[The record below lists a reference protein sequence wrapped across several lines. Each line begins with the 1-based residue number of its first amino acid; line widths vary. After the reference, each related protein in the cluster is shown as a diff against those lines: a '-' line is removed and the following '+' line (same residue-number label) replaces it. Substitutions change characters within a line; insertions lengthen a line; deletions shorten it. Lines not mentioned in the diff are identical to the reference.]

1 MADDKELRDYLKRVA
16 ADLHRTRKR
25 LGELES
31 AAREPIAVVGM
42 ACRYPGGVESPDDLW
57 RLVAEGRDAIRAF
70 PEDRGWDLAT
80 LYDPDPSKEGTCYV
94 REGGFLD
101 DVASFDAAFFGISPR
116 EAHSMDPQQRL
127 LLETSWEA
135 LERAGID
142 TRALK
147 GSRTGVFAGVS
158 QQDYAG
164 LLVAAEGGIDGHGS
178 TGVSNS
184 VLSGRIS
191 YVLGL
196 EGPALTVDTACS
208 SSLVALHL
216 AVRALRAGE
225 CDLALAGGVTVMS
238 TPDVHVMLSRQGSLA
253 PDGRCKAFGATADG
267 AGWSEGVGILV
278 VERLSDALRNG
289 HPVLAVVRGTAVNQ
303 DGASNG
309 LSAPNGPS
317 QQRVIRDALTDAGLT
332 AAEIDAVEAHGTGT
346 RLGDPI
352 EADALLATYGAARP
366 GGRPLWLGSLKS
378 NIGHTQA
385 AAGVGGI
392 IKMVLALRARTLP
405 RTLHAEEPTP
415 FVDWSSG
422 TVRLLAEAR
431 AWPDGDSPRRAGV
444 SSFGVSGTNA
454 HVIIEQAPATEEPP
468 SATGERPP
476 VVPGP
481 QPAPARPAPLPA
493 VLSARGPAAL
503 RAQARRV
510 AEYLGAHPDLPV
522 ADAARSL
529 ATTRTPLDQ
538 RAAVLAADRDTLL
551 AGLTALAEGRPHDT
565 LTEATALTGRT
576 AFVLPGQG
584 SQWPGMARELL
595 GTEPV
600 FADSVH
606 TSASAVQR
614 LVDWNVLDV
623 LRGEPGSVD
632 TARIDVIQPVLF
644 TVMVALANTW
654 RAYGVEP
661 AAVVGHSQGEIAAA
675 HIAGGLTLE
684 DAVLVVVA
692 RSRALRTLT
701 VSGGM
706 VSVLLPEDQV
716 RERLAPWADRL
727 WIAALNG
734 PSSVALTGAPDACD
748 AFVAACTADGVQA
761 RRIPGAASPGHSPHV
776 EPLRA
781 QLTADL
787 ADLAP
792 RTGQVPFY
800 STVTGGPLDTAG
812 LDAAY
817 WCRNLRE
824 PVRFEDAVRTL
835 LADGHQLFVEPSP
848 HPVLVTSVQQCAEA
862 GDHEVAVTGTLR
874 RGEGGPGRLR
884 TALAKAWTG
893 GTDIEWPCV
902 FAGTGARRV
911 DLPTY
916 AFQRLRHWPD
926 GPRRRGDVTS
936 AGLGPLRHPLLG
948 ALVRLADDDSAVL
961 TGRIS
966 PHDHPRLAGYSLGG
980 RAVLPGTAFVEL
992 AVLAGDRFGY
1002 GRVEELT
1009 LHTPLL
1015 LPPGGA
1021 VGLQARI
1028 GADGGGR
1035 RTLAVYSATPA
1046 VTPADTDP
1054 SWTLHASGTLVPE
1067 TGAPTPDLTVW
1078 PPSGAEPVPV
1088 AGLYERMAADG
1099 FSYAPGRRLLTELWR
1114 GDGEAWAEVRLP
1126 AGQDTDSARFGLH
1139 PALSDAAL
1147 HVLYALGDDPGAM
1160 AVPFSWSGVELHAAG
1175 ATRLRVR
1182 LTRTGD
1188 ATVSLL
1194 LADAT
1199 GSAVATVDSLL
1210 LRPIGPAGLLTTP
1223 PPADRPDRVPPAA
1236 AARPARARRAAAAD
1250 TAGDPDPG
1258 SLRGRLVPLTE
1269 TERTRTLLLLVR
1281 DTAAAVLGHDDPDAV
1296 QATRPFKELGFDS
1309 LTSVDFRNR
1318 LAAAT
1323 GLRLPVSVVFDHP
1336 SPRRMVQT
1344 LYAELFGA
1352 QDTPAAP
1359 VAATATATGP
1369 ARRRAAADEPLA
1381 VLGMGCRF
1389 PGGVT
1394 SPEELWR
1401 LLADGRDGITGFP
1414 RNRGWRVQDAARG
1427 GFLDDVAGFD
1437 AGFFGITPREALTM
1451 DPQQRLLLETSWEAV
1466 ERAGIDPTTL
1476 RGTRTGVYVGA
1487 AGLGYSLLFPPGS
1500 EQLAGYAVTGTAT
1513 SVVSGRVS
1521 YVLGL
1526 EGPAVTVD
1534 TACSSSL
1541 VALHTAAQALRGG
1554 DCDLALTGGVCV
1566 MPDAALFDD
1575 FERQGGLAV
1584 DGRCKAFA
1592 ASADGTGW
1600 SEGVGVLLVERLSD
1614 ARRHGHPVLAVVRGS
1629 AVNQDGASNGLTA
1642 PNGLAQQRVIRA
1654 ALADAGLTAADV
1666 DVVEAHGTGTRLGD
1680 PIEAHA
1686 LLATYGQDRPAE
1698 RPLWLGSLKSNIGHT
1713 MSAAGVGGVIKSVM
1727 ALRHGVLPRTL
1738 HVDEPT
1744 AEVDWSSGA
1753 VELLTE
1759 ERAWPETGRARRAGV
1774 SSFGISGTNAHVIL
1788 EQAPAADESGVV
1800 APPAGPRPWP
1810 LLLSAHDE
1818 DGLRRQAARLL
1829 DRLEAAPDLAP
1840 ADLTHSLATT
1850 RAALEHRAAAIV
1862 RDRAGTTGALTAL
1875 AAGELPPGLL
1885 RDTAREGTLAVLFS
1899 GQGAQRFGMGR
1910 DLYAAHP
1917 AFAETFDA
1925 VCVHLDQ
1932 HLPRPLSEIVLGTGT
1947 DTPDP
1952 GAVDRTEYTQ
1962 PALFA
1967 FETALYRLLE
1977 SWGVR
1982 ADYLL
1987 GHSVGEITAAHI
1999 ADVLTLPDACRLIA
2013 ARGRLMQQLPPGGA
2027 MLAVAA
2033 DEARAAENL
2042 TGHPGTAVAAV
2053 NAPGSVVLSGPAPAL
2068 TALRERFAAE
2078 GLRTQFLT
2086 VSHAFH
2092 SPLMEPAL
2100 DEFAR
2105 IVAGLDLRPPNI
2117 PVVSDLTGALL
2128 TAEQAC
2134 SPAYWV
2140 RHARETVRF
2149 ADGVRTLAAEGVTVF
2164 LEAGPD
2170 GVLTGMAQ
2178 SCLDAEEAAGPDA
2191 APPVCVPSQRKG
2203 TPEDEALLTAVAR
2216 AHLAGAG
2223 VDWTAV
2229 FAGTGAHRVDLP
2241 TYAFQRRRY
2250 WPGPRPASTT
2260 GDLAALG
2267 LGSAGHPLLGARIAS
2282 ATAGTTLFTGA
2293 LSTAAQ
2299 PWLTDHAVLDTV
2311 LFPGTGFLELALWAG
2326 GQTGCHHLEELTL
2339 AAPLLVPDDAPVQLQ
2354 ITLGPADDTG
2364 YRALSV
2370 HSRTA
2375 PDGPWTAHAE
2385 GTVRPGAPDVPTT
2398 PPLTAWPPQDA
2409 EAVALD
2415 TFYEDLVDHGFT
2427 YGPAFRGLTAAWRRG
2442 TEVFAEVRLPEP
2454 AAGGFSVH
2462 PALLDAA
2469 MHSLAFRPS
2478 APATGGP
2485 LLPFAWRGVTMY
2497 GQEATVLRV
2506 HVRDL
2511 AEDRVAVELSDPSGR
2526 PVASI
2531 AALHMRPTST
2541 DRLETVRIR
2550 PEWLL
2555 RTQWTAVEDAPA
2567 IPPGR
2572 LPGRFA
2578 VLGDTAAY
2586 AHTEPLLRTAAV
2598 VDHYTDVDALGA
2610 GAGTPDVVV
2619 VPLPPAGTTAAAA
2632 RDAVHRALALLQ
2644 QWTSQESLAGT
2655 QLVLCTNGAV
2665 RTATDETVADPAGAA
2680 VWGLARSAQLENPGS
2695 VLLVDRL
2702 PGATTPLPAAIAQAL
2717 ALGEPQL
2724 ALRGDELLVPRLA
2737 RLTAPTGAEPA
2748 PVPGEAPPP
2757 GPWPTTGTVLVTGA
2771 TGTLGRLV
2779 ARHLV
2784 TRHGVRDLLLAARRG
2799 PDAPGI
2805 AELLADLGDL
2815 GATVR
2820 AAACDVTDR
2829 AQLAALLATVEDLK
2843 AVVHT
2848 AGTVDDG
2855 TLAALTPEQV
2865 DTVLPVKTEAVE
2877 HLHELTAG
2885 LDLDA
2890 FVVFSSLAGTM
2901 GGAGQ
2906 ANYAAANAFADALC
2920 VRRSAAGLPALSLA
2934 WGPWQ
2939 RGEGMTAG
2947 VAESDLKRI
2956 ARAGLRQLGPR
2967 EGMALFD
2974 AAVATGE
2981 SVAVP
2986 VRLDTSALDADSPA
3000 TPVLLRGLAAGS
3012 AGPRTGGP
3020 RTAAAAAGLRERL
3033 LPLSD
3038 ADRAA
3043 ALVDLVRAESATA
3056 AGLPSADTVPQG
3068 KPFKSLGFDSL
3079 MAVDLRNRLSALT
3092 GLRLPATLVFDHPT
3106 PKDLAALLYERLD
3119 LAPVQ
3124 APDPALLALQ
3134 SLEAALRTPT
3144 DEPGRQASLA
3154 VRLRVLI
3161 TKLEQSPH
3169 ATGPTTADPGDD
3181 IDGDLGVA
3189 STEELLSLIGDE
3201 FGIR

>member
-1 MADDKELRDYLKRVA
+1 MADDKELRDYLKQVA
-16 ADLHRTRKR
+16 ADLHRTRRR
-25 LGELES
+25 LSELES

-42 ACRYPGGVESPDDLW
+42 ACRYPGGVHSPDDLW
-57 RLVAEGRDAIRAF
+57 RLVAEGRDAVDSF
-70 PEDRGWDLAT
+70 PEDRGWDLAA
-80 LYDPDPSKEGTCYV
+80 LYDPDPSKDGTCYV

-101 DVASFDAAFFGISPR
+101 DIASFDAAFFGISPR

-127 LLETSWEA
+127 LLEASWEA

-158 QQDYAG
+158 QQDYAT
-164 LLVAAEGGIDGHGS
+164 LLATTEGGIDGHGS

-216 AVRALRAGE
+216 AARALRAGE

-253 PDGRCKAFGATADG
+253 PDGRCKAFGAAADG
-267 AGWSEGVGILV
+267 AGWSEGAGILV
-278 VERLSDALRNG
+278 VERLSDARRNG
-289 HPVLAVVRGTAVNQ
+289 HPVLAVVRGSAVNQ

-332 AAEIDAVEAHGTGT
+332 AAEVDAVEAHGTGT

-366 GGRPLWLGSLKS
+366 EGRPLWLGSLKS

-405 RTLHAEEPTP
+405 RTLHADEPTP

-422 TVRLLAEAR
+422 TVRLLDEPR
-431 AWPDGDSPRRAGV
+431 AWPDADTPRRAGV

-454 HVIIEQAPATEEPP
+454 HVILEQAPAEEPSP
-468 SATGERPP
+468 AAGR
-476 VVPGP
+476 PGP
-481 QPAPARPAPLPA
+481 VGARPAADAQPAGPDASSPADDPALPPTALPA
-493 VLSARGPAAL
+493 VLSARDTTAL
-503 RAQARRV
+503 RAQARRL
-510 AEYLGAHPDLPV
+510 AEHLTARPDVPV
-522 ADAARSL
+522 ADVAHSL

-538 RAAVLAADRDTLL
+538 RAAVLAGDRDTLL

-565 LTEATALTGRT
+565 LTEGSAVTGKT

-584 SQWPGMARELL
+584 SQWLGMARELL
-595 GTEPV
+595 DAEPV

-606 TSASAVQR
+606 ACAAAVQA

-623 LRGEPGSVD
+623 LRGEPGPVD
-632 TARIDVIQPVLF
+632 TDRIDVIQPVLF
-644 TVMVALANTW
+644 TVMVSLAHTL
-654 RAYGVEP
+654 RAYGTEP

-684 DAVLVVVA
+684 DAVRVVVL

-701 VSGGM
+701 VRGGM
-706 VSVLLPEDQV
+706 ASVLLPEDQV
-716 RERLAPWADRL
+716 RDRLAPWADRL
-727 WIAALNG
+727 WIAAVNG
-734 PSSVALTGAPDACD
+734 PASVALTGDPDACD

-776 EPLRA
+776 EPLRE
-781 QLTADL
+781 QLMADL

-800 STVTGGPLDTAG
+800 STVTGRQLDTAG
-812 LDAAY
+812 LDATY
-817 WCRNLRE
+817 WCRNMRE
-824 PVRFEDAVRTL
+824 PVRFEGALRAL
-835 LADGHQLFVEPSP
+835 LADGHRLFVEPSP
-848 HPVLVTSVQQCAEA
+848 HPVLVTSVQQCVEA
-862 GDHEVAVTGTLR
+862 GDHEAVVTGTLR

-884 TALAKAWTG
+884 TALAQAWTG
-893 GTDIEWPCV
+893 GAHIDWPRV

-916 AFQRLRHWPD
+916 AFQRRRHWPE
-926 GPRRRGDVTS
+926 GPRRGGDVTS
-936 AGLGPLRHPLLG
+936 VGLGPLRHPLLG
-948 ALVRLADDDSAVL
+948 AMVRLADDDGAVL
-961 TGRIS
+961 TGRLS
-966 PHDHPRLAGYSLGG
+966 PHDHRWLAGYSLGD

-992 AVLAGDRFGY
+992 AVLAGDQFGH

-1015 LPPGGA
+1015 LPPDGA
-1021 VGLQARI
+1021 VGLQVRI
-1028 GADGGGR
+1028 GADGGKR
-1035 RTLAVYSATPA
+1035 RTLAVYSSA
-1046 VTPADTDP
+1046 VAPGSDTGADPD
-1054 SWTLHASGTLVPE
+1054 WTLHASGTLVPE
-1067 TGAPTPDLTVW
+1067 TGASAPDLTAW
-1078 PPSGAEPVPV
+1078 PPAGAGPVPV
-1088 AGLYERMAADG
+1088 EGLYERLAADG
-1099 FSYAPGRRLLTELWR
+1099 FSYGPQRRLLTELWR
-1114 GDGEAWAEVRLP
+1114 AEGEVFAEVRLP
-1126 AGQDTDSARFGLH
+1126 AGEGVEAARFGLH
-1139 PALSDAAL
+1139 PALSEAAL
-1147 HVLYALGDDPGAM
+1147 HALYALGGDQGDM
-1160 AVPFSWSGVELHAAG
+1160 AVPFSWSGVELRAAG

-1188 ATVSLL
+1188 STVSLL
-1194 LADAT
+1194 LADTT
-1199 GSAVATVDSLL
+1199 GAPVAVVDSLL
-1210 LRPIGPAGLLTTP
+1210 LRPTGPAGLLTAP
-1223 PPADRPDRVPPAA
+1223 PPVD
-1236 AARPARARRAAAAD
+1236 RPARGGSAPATRPARRTAVAD
-1250 TAGDPDPG
+1250 TPGDVDPG
-1258 SLRGRLVPLTE
+1258 SLRGRLAPLTE
-1269 TERTRTLLLLVR
+1269 TERTRALLLLVR
-1281 DTAAAVLGHDDPDAV
+1281 DTAAAALGHDDPDAV

-1309 LTSVDFRNR
+1309 LTAVDFRNR
-1318 LAAAT
+1318 LATAT

-1336 SPRRMVQT
+1336 SPRRMVQAV
-1344 LYAELFGA
+1344 YAELFGA
-1352 QDTPAAP
+1352 QDAPAVPATSA
-1359 VAATATATGP
+1359 AAT
-1369 ARRRAAADEPLA
+1369 ARRRAANDEPLA
-1381 VLGMGCRF
+1381 VVGMACRF

-1394 SPEELWR
+1394 SPEELWN

-1414 RNRGWRVQDAARG
+1414 RDRGWRAQDTARG

-1476 RGTRTGVYVGA
+1476 RGSRTGVYVGA
-1487 AGLGYSLLFPPGS
+1487 AALGYSLLFPPGS
-1500 EQLAGYAVTGTAT
+1500 EQMAGYAVTGTAT

-1554 DCDLALTGGVCV
+1554 ECDLALAGGVCV
-1566 MPDAALFDD
+1566 MPDASLFAD
-1575 FERQGGLAV
+1575 FERQGGLSV

-1592 ASADGTGW
+1592 AAADGTGW

-1614 ARRHGHPVLAVVRGS
+1614 ARRNGHPVLAVVRGS

-1642 PNGLAQQRVIRA
+1642 PNGLAQQRVIRD
-1654 ALADAGLTAADV
+1654 ALADARLVPSDV

-1686 LLATYGQDRPAE
+1686 LLATYGQDREQPVY
-1698 RPLWLGSLKSNIGHT
+1698 LGSLKSNIGHT
-1713 MSAAGVGGVIKSVM
+1713 MSAAGVGGIIKTVM
-1727 ALRHGVLPRTL
+1727 AMRHGTLPKTL
-1738 HVDEPT
+1738 HVDEPSPQ
-1744 AEVDWSSGA
+1744 VDWSAGA

-1759 ERAWPETGRARRAGV
+1759 AREWPQEAGRPRRAGV

-1788 EQAPAADESGVV
+1788 EQAPAADEFTAEDPSTGT
-1800 APPAGPRPWP
+1800 PRPWP

-1818 DGLRRQAARLL
+1818 EALREQAARLL
-1829 DRLEAAPDLAP
+1829 DRLETAPDLAL
-1840 ADLTHSLATT
+1840 ADLAHSLATT
-1850 RAALEHRAAAIV
+1850 RAALEHRAAATV
-1862 RDRAGTTGALTAL
+1862 HDRAEATAAVTAL
-1875 AAGELPPGLL
+1875 AAGELPPGLM
-1885 RDTAREGTLAVLFS
+1885 RDTAREGALAVLFT

-1917 AFAETFDA
+1917 VFAETFDA
-1925 VCVHLDQ
+1925 VCVHLDPQ
-1932 HLPRPLSEIVLGTGT
+1932 LPRPLAEIVLGSDT
-1947 DTPDP
+1947 DAPDP
-1952 GAVDRTEYTQ
+1952 EAIHRTEYTQ

-1987 GHSVGEITAAHI
+1987 GHSVGEITAAHL

-2033 DEARAAENL
+2033 DETRAAEAL
-2042 TGHPGTAVAAV
+2042 ADHPGAAVAAV

-2068 TALRERFAAE
+2068 TELHRRFTEE
-2078 GLRTQFLT
+2078 GLRTRFLT
-2086 VSHAFH
+2086 VGHAFH
-2092 SPLMEPAL
+2092 SPLMEPML
-2100 DEFAR
+2100 DEFAQV
-2105 IVAGLDLRPPNI
+2105 VAGLDLRPPRI
-2117 PVVSDLTGALL
+2117 PVVSDVTGGLL

-2134 SPAYWV
+2134 SPEYWV
-2140 RHARETVRF
+2140 RHVRETVRF

-2170 GVLTGMAQ
+2170 GILTGMAQ
-2178 SCLDAEEAAGPDA
+2178 SCLDTDPTNNSDAE
-2191 APPVCVPSQRKG
+2191 PPVCVPSQRKG
-2203 TPEDEALLTAVAR
+2203 TPENEALLTAVAR
-2216 AHLAGAG
+2216 AHLAGADA
-2223 VDWTAV
+2223 DWSAV
-2229 FAGTGAHRVDLP
+2229 LAGTGARHVDLP
-2241 TYAFQRRRY
+2241 TYAFQRSRY
-2250 WPGPRPASTT
+2250 WPDPRPAGAS

-2267 LGSAGHPLLGARIAS
+2267 LRSAGHPLLGARVTS
-2282 ATAGTTLFTGA
+2282 ATDGTTLFTGE
-2293 LSTAAQ
+2293 LSTDAH
-2299 PWLTDHAVLDTV
+2299 PWLADHAVLDTV
-2311 LFPGTGFLELALWAG
+2311 LFPGTGFVELALWAG
-2326 GQTGCHHLEELTL
+2326 AQAGCRHLDELTL
-2339 AAPLLVPDDAPVQLQ
+2339 AAPLLVPADAPVQLQ
-2354 ITLGPADDTG
+2354 LTLGPADDTG
-2364 YRALSV
+2364 HRALSV
-2370 HSRTA
+2370 HSRTD

-2385 GTVRPGAPDVPTT
+2385 GTLVPEAPDT
-2398 PPLTAWPPQDA
+2398 PHVTPAVWPPQDA
-2409 EAVALD
+2409 EPVDLD
-2415 TFYEDLVDHGFT
+2415 TFYDDLVDHGFT

-2442 TEVFAEVRLPEP
+2442 TEVFAEVRLPAP
-2454 AAGGFSVH
+2454 AGGGFTVH

-2478 APATGGP
+2478 APTSGGP
-2485 LLPFAWRGVTMY
+2485 LLPFAWRGVTTY
-2497 GQEATVLRV
+2497 GQEATTLRV

-2511 AEDRVAVELSDPSGR
+2511 TGDQVSVELTDPSGR
-2526 PVASI
+2526 PVAAV

-2541 DRLETVRIR
+2541 DRLDTVRIR

-2555 RTQWTAVEDAPA
+2555 HTEWTTLEGVPAVPE
-2567 IPPGR
+2567 GR

-2586 AHTEPLLRTAAV
+2586 AHAEPLLQTAEAV
-2598 VDHYTDVDALGA
+2598 EHHPDLAALRA
-2610 GAGTPDVVV
+2610 GGPVPDVVV
-2619 VPLPPAGTTAAAA
+2619 VPLPLAAPTAAAA
-2632 RDAVHRALALLQ
+2632 RDAVHRVLALLQ
-2644 QWTSQESLAGT
+2644 EWTADDALAGT
-2655 QLVLCTNGAV
+2655 QLVLCTSGAV
-2665 RTATDETVADPAGAA
+2665 RAAADDTVADPAGAA

-2695 VLLVDRL
+2695 VLLVDHL
-2702 PGATTPLPAAIAQAL
+2702 PGSTIRLSQAVARAL
-2717 ALGEPQL
+2717 AAGEPQL

-2737 RLTAPTGAEPA
+2737 RLAAPDGEPA
-2748 PVPGEAPPP
+2748 TDA
-2757 GPWPTTGTVLVTGA
+2757 WPATGTVLITGA

-2779 ARHLV
+2779 ARHLA

-2799 PDAPGI
+2799 PDAPGT
-2805 AELLADLGDL
+2805 AELLAELADL
-2815 GATVR
+2815 GATAR
-2820 AAACDVTDR
+2820 AVACDVTDR
-2829 AQLAALLATVEDLK
+2829 AALAALLDTVEDLR

-2855 TLAALTPEQV
+2855 TLTALTPEQV

-2877 HLHELTAG
+2877 HLHELTAHLG
-2885 LDLDA
+2885 LDA

-2920 VRRSAAGLPALSLA
+2920 VRRAAAGLPALSLA

-2956 ARAGLRQLGPR
+2956 ARAGLRQLDPR

-2974 AAVATGE
+2974 AALAAGE

-2986 VRLDTSALDADSPA
+2986 VRLDTSALDPDSPT

-3012 AGPRTGGP
+3012 RGGERAPAAPAG
-3020 RTAAAAAGLRERL
+3020 GLRERL
-3033 LPLSD
+3033 LPLSA
-3038 ADRAA
+3038 ADRRT
-3043 ALVDLVRAESATA
+3043 ALVELVRAETATA
-3056 AGLPSADTVPQG
+3056 AGLSSADAVPQG

-3092 GLRLPATLVFDHPT
+3092 ALRLPATLVFDHPT
-3106 PKDLAALLYERLD
+3106 PNDLAELLHEGLG
-3119 LAPVQ
+3119 LTAVQ

-3134 SLEAALRTPT
+3134 SLETALRTDT
-3144 DEPGRQASLA
+3144 DVPGREASLA
-3154 VRLRVLI
+3154 VRLRVLLA
-3161 TKLEQSPH
+3161 KLEEAPG
-3169 ATGPTTADPGDD
+3169 AAGPAVADRNGHDVD
-3181 IDGDLGVA
+3181 SDLGAA
-3189 STEELLSLIGDE
+3189 SAEELLSLIGDE